1 MLPNSLGRK
10 SYAAQVREK
19 NLSQSAPGVKPPVP
33 RDLMAPPARAFSTP
47 VRQAD
52 TEETKNEPASDGD
65 LDFALV
71 HGSQSSIASCGTFS
85 NGDEEE
91 PALPTYNASEV
102 RLSIL
107 TEFPECATR
116 AKAQDL
122 LINALKMGND
132 THQQLIEFLL
142 MPRIYSG
149 STPGNH
155 YITEGRR
162 EQATTFLKQQFIAAT
177 IQLVL
182 EESLMYIV
190 EYSDSFYTVD
200 DYYNGLLEK
209 LERLRTGDQ
218 IKAIFRC
225 CIGSVQVNKLL
236 YRECLNGLTVYLPQT
251 KNKLMDDSCF
261 ALPSGLSGI
270 ASRVETFKNNHRT
283 QKRNEEEAVRLL
295 ANCDPTFADSQ
306 NQLTAGYQV
315 SLKSKA
321 KILVLEIRGN
331 QEGIPYHYHGI
342 NADRLTEL
350 AGLASL
356 YYTEPLT
363 QSTMPLIALQYG
375 NGAIYQQLIKPNV
388 APWLLETKNHKKLAA
403 TLYEPLLHAHGKKE
417 TSEIIERIR
426 RLDCRGEVLR
436 GAEKD
441 AHQYL
446 QHWHRKNNRLQIS
459 TQAPE
464 DGFLNKMMTS
474 FIRLANST
482 TLFSAREKEMKGF
495 LELIEKGKI
504 RVSDEFY
511 NGLVE
516 LLREHP
522 RRWLT
527 DGSASGKVFR
537 RPFNMIKSNPK
548 ISPLFTGM
556 DYTQSAHDRIVELE
570 EELHENKVELNK
582 RKPTNF
588 DLEQKVRALTAAQEE
603 TARLRLRDKAE
614 AEEKAIEAEN
624 LRLMGKAEAE
634 AKAREKAIEVENLRL
649 MDKTETEEKFNRKD
663 AETASLRKE
672 LDDLASSF
680 RRFLKEEKPP
690 VGAVTQAPSSRF
702 FKAESKAHANPEV
715 FENIVAITLQ
725 SFSQQTYGIIIDE
738 HSNHNSIAAL
748 LNDLVTEIKKLIDSA
763 DIPSEDKANNMTA
776 ILQRF
781 RQETQEMINKNENPT
796 IITAFT
802 TQMEQ
807 LIEQSQ
813 QGIILIKPCSNEP
826 TSLAYG

>member
-1 MLPNSLGRK
+1 MFPTSLGK
-10 SYAAQVREK
+10 NSYVAPAPEK
-19 NLSQSAPGVKPPVP
+19 DLAQSAPDVRPPVP
-33 RDLMAPPARAFSTP
+33 RNLTAQRATAPSTP
-47 VRQAD
+47 VRQTG
-52 TEETKNEPASDGD
+52 TEETENEPASDGEYN
-65 LDFALV
+65 FALV
-71 HGSQSSIASCGTFS
+71 HGSQSSIASYGTYS

-91 PALPTYNASEV
+91 LALPTYNPSEV
-102 RLSIL
+102 RSLILS
-107 TEFPECATR
+107 EFTECATR

-122 LINALKMGND
+122 LINALKMGDD

-142 MPRIYSG
+142 IPRTYSG

-155 YITEGRR
+155 CIPEGRR
-162 EQATTFLKQQFIAAT
+162 EQATTLLKQQFIAAT

-209 LERLRTGDQ
+209 LERLRADNQ

-225 CIGSVQVNKLL
+225 CIGSVQANDSL
-236 YRECLNGLTVYLPQT
+236 YRECLNSLTVYLPQT
-251 KNKLMDDSCF
+251 KDELMGDSCF
-261 ALPSGLSGI
+261 ALPSGLSEI
-270 ASRVETFKNNHRT
+270 ASKVETYKKNHEK
-283 QKRNEEEAVRLL
+283 QKRKEEEAVGSLVR
-295 ANCDPTFADSQ
+295 CVPTFADSQ
-306 NQLTAGYQV
+306 NQLTLGYQA

-321 KILVLEIRGN
+321 KILVSKTRGN

-342 NADRLTEL
+342 TAERLTEL

-375 NGAIYQQLIKPNV
+375 NEAIYQQLIKPNV
-388 APWLLETKNHKKLAA
+388 APWLLEAKNHKKLAA
-403 TLYEPLLHAHGKKE
+403 TFYEPLLRAHGKKE
-417 TSEIIERIR
+417 TGEIIERIR
-426 RLDCRGEVLR
+426 RLDCRGEILR

-446 QHWHRKNNRLQIS
+446 QYWHRKNNRLQTS

-464 DGFLNKMMTS
+464 DGLLNKMMTS

-495 LELIEKGKI
+495 LELIERGKV
-504 RVSDEFY
+504 RVSEDFHK
-511 NGLVE
+511 GLVE
-516 LLREHP
+516 LIREHP

-537 RPFNMIKSNPK
+537 RPLNIIEGNPK
-548 ISPLFTGM
+548 ISPLFTGL
-556 DYTQSAHDRIVELE
+556 DYTQAAHDEAVELRE
-570 EELHENKVELNK
+570 KLHEAKVELNK
-582 RKPTNF
+582 SKPTNF
-588 DLEQKVRALTAAQEE
+588 DLEQQVRALTTAQKE
-603 TARLRLRDKAE
+603 TARLRLRDRAE
-614 AEEKAIEAEN
+614 AEAKAIEAEN
-624 LRLMGKAEAE
+624 LRLMEKAEAE
-634 AKAREKAIEVENLRL
+634 AKAEKKAEETSRLRAE
-649 MDKTETEEKFNRKD
+649 DK
-663 AETASLRKE
+663 AETAALRKE
-672 LDDLASSF
+672 LDDLASCF
-680 RRFLKEEKPP
+680 RRFLKEEEPR
-690 VGAVTQAPSSRF
+690 VGAVPQAPSSRF
-702 FKAESKAHANPEV
+702 FKAESKAHANPEI

-725 SFSQQTYGIIIDE
+725 SFSQQTYNIIIDE
-738 HSNHNSIAAL
+738 HSNHKSIAVL
-748 LNDLVTEIKKLIDSA
+748 LNDLVTEIQKLIDGA

-781 RQETQEMINKNENPT
+781 RQETQEMINKNEDPT

-802 TQMEQ
+802 TQMER

-813 QGIILIKPCSNEP
+813 QGILLIKPCGGEP
-826 TSLAYG
+826 ASLAYG